1 MNAQDYRALLDELER
16 RDYRALLDEL
26 ERRDRELRQILGDH
40 YHTASA
46 EALAYHRAWQH
57 GLVGEA
63 RS

>member
-1 MNAQDYRALLDELER
+1 MNAQDYRALLDAQ
-16 RDYRALLDEL
+16 DYRALLDEL

>member
-1 MNAQDYRALLDELER
+1 MNAQ
-16 RDYRALLDEL
+16 DYRALLDEL

>member
-1 MNAQDYRALLDELER
+1 MNAQDYRALLDAQ
-16 RDYRALLDEL
+16 DYRALLDEL

-57 GLVGEA
+57 GVGVEA

>member
-1 MNAQDYRALLDELER
+1 MTGPAKDYRALLDELER
-16 RDYRALLDEL
+16 L
-26 ERRDRELRQILGDH
+26 DREARRLLGDH
-40 YHTASA
+40 YSTAAA

>member
-1 MNAQDYRALLDELER
+1 MNAQ
-16 RDYRALLDEL
+16 DYRALLDEL

-57 GLVGEA
+57 GVGVEA